1 MGIRYANCGQWVLRM
16 PELLSGR
23 KRAMYEK
30 IFEIVQS
37 VDDFVWG
44 WWMIILLLGTHL
56 FMTVRTGFIQRKS
69 ITKGIPLCVKR
80 G

>member
-1 MGIRYANCGQWVLRM
+1 
-16 PELLSGR
+16 
-23 KRAMYEK
+23 MYEK

-56 FMTVRTGFIQRKS
+56 FMTVRTGFKELYEPRRQAES
-69 ITKGIPLCVKR
+69 QY
-80 G
+80 

>member
-1 MGIRYANCGQWVLRM
+1 MSVLRCFTGIRYAGCGRWALRM

-30 IFEIVQS
+30 IFDIVQS

-44 WWMIILLLGTHL
+44 WWMMLEKAGEGLYL
-56 FMTVRTGFIQRKS
+56 
-69 ITKGIPLCVKR
+69 
-80 G
+80 